1 VAPATDRGRSGMTAM
16 RRFALLCV
24 ACFLAAAC
32 GTRDA
37 GAERGSA
44 DAPRSAPPPASVIP
58 ASDDPP
64 GCLHYEPSKS
74 VLRGTLTRV
83 IRYGP
88 PNFGEDTLHDE
99 RLTVPILRLDSV
111 IAVCGSPND
120 EQNSESERDVR
131 EVQLVARGS
140 ARRPLPRSGDVVVY
154 GELFHWITGWHFT
167 HVLLTVDS
175 IRPDRPAPPRRGGG
189 LHPADG

>member
-1 VAPATDRGRSGMTAM
+1 MLRW
-16 RRFALLCV
+16 ALLCV
-24 ACFLAAAC
+24 AAFSAAAC
-32 GTRDA
+32 GGRD
-37 GAERGSA
+37 A
-44 DAPRSAPPPASVIP
+44 DAPHRAGPGLRPPPTAAAAPPSAPPAPVAAVP
-58 ASDDPP
+58 DDPP
-64 GCLHYEPSKS
+64 GCLHYEPSKA

-99 RLTVPILRLDSV
+99 RLTVPILRLDSA
-111 IAVCGSPND
+111 IAVCGSPD
-120 EQNSESERDVR
+120 DDVNSESERDVR
-131 EVQLVARGS
+131 EVQLVERGS

-175 IRPDRPAPPRRGGG
+175 IRPIVPRGGG
-189 LHPADG
+189 PHPGNG